1 MSTPPALPALLHP
14 LVRAFL
20 DAPEALAGALMR
32 FGTPSHLL
40 FPQVYLDNLARLR
53 AVPSRHRLPAR
64 IYYAHKVNGST
75 ALLRTAR
82 GAGIAVDVASAQELA
97 AARELGF
104 AVADI
109 EVTGPKG
116 RRMLTALARSGVT
129 VNVDNPWEL
138 GELAALADPGAP
150 VPVLLRLSGFS
161 GLSGS
166 GTVSRFGIGPDDVD
180 ELLALLAGLQDR
192 IILRGFAFHLDTGEL
207 GDRVRAVQACLTWIE
222 RAHTYGLAPDVID
235 IGGGFR
241 QVFTADP
248 DRFDHYT
255 RMLRQSLLGH
265 GEPMS
270 WGANTFGYQLHG
282 TGTGTGTHGVPV
294 FHKYANTEP
303 ATRMLDDLLATRL
316 PAHGGQPLARVLA
329 DNLLELWCEPGKAL
343 LDHAGITVAGV
354 EFVKRTVDGSIV
366 VSVDIGRDTITPAD
380 QEVMVDP
387 LLLPGPESGDSPPGA
402 AGGDGP
408 IGVYIAGHL
417 CLERDMI
424 SNHKVWLPRRPR
436 PGDVLVFPNTG
447 AYHMDLSA
455 ARAAQHPP
463 PPKIAVHYRAGFHLC
478 PDADYR
484 PAPPDPA
491 AATAGRS

>member
-1 MSTPPALPALLHP
+1 MSTPPALPGLLHP

-20 DAPEALAGALMR
+20 DTPAALTGALAR
-32 FGTPSHLL
+32 FGTPIHLL

-53 AVPSRHRLPAR
+53 SVPRRHRLPAR
-64 IYYAHKVNGST
+64 IYYAHKVNQSR
-75 ALLRTAR
+75 ALLRTAH
-82 GAGIAVDVASAQELA
+82 GAGIAVDVASAHELA
-97 AARELGF
+97 AAREAGF
-104 AVADI
+104 PVADI

-116 RRMLTALARSGVT
+116 RRLLTALAGSGVT
-129 VNVDNPWEL
+129 VNVDNGWEL
-138 GELAALADPGAP
+138 AELAALADPAAP
-150 VPVLLRLSGFS
+150 VPVLLRLTGFPGPSGA
-161 GLSGS
+161 GA
-166 GTVSRFGIGPDDVD
+166 VSRFGIGPGEVD
-180 ELLALLAGLQDR
+180 ELLTVLAAARDR
-192 IILRGFAFHLDTGEL
+192 IMLRGFAFHLDTGEL
-207 GDRVRAVQACLTWIE
+207 GDRVRAVQACLSWIE
-222 RAHTYGLAPDVID
+222 RAHTHGLAPEVID

-248 DRFDHYT
+248 DRFDRYT
-255 RMLRQSLLGH
+255 RALRQSLFGH

-270 WGANTFGYQLHG
+270 WGANTFGYQIHD
-282 TGTGTGTHGVPV
+282 TGAHGVPV

-303 ATRMLDDLLATRL
+303 ATRMLDDLLAARL
-316 PAHGGQPLARVLA
+316 PAHDGQPLARVLA

-354 EFVKRTVDGSIV
+354 EFVKPMVDGSIV

-387 LLLPGPESGDSPPGA
+387 LLFPGPGSGVSRSGE
-402 AGGDGP
+402 AGDDGP

-417 CLERDMI
+417 CLERDLI
-424 SNHKVWLPRRPR
+424 TNHKVWLPRLPR

-455 ARAAQHPP
+455 ARAAQHPL
-463 PPKIAVHYRAGFHLC
+463 PPKIAVDYRDGFHLY

-484 PAPPDPA
+484 PAPPEPA
-491 AATAGRS
+491 PAPARRS